1 MSAWDVLS
9 RLDTVISLFSA
20 IFGGALIWLWRR
32 IRDRRQ
38 QVRRLREITQVAKT
52 GEIAICIRIGGGADA
67 APDVLKYLKAHHP
80 NITQMIV
87 YRVSAGDAEKQG
99 GKLDSETTA
108 AQIIE
113 DINEGIRAYGK
124 GGISRIHF
132 FPAGMLAYAPAL
144 FAMMSNWGK
153 VVVYHKQ
160 ADTYAPLY
168 EVDKD
173 RRHLETRTFPPLKNW
188 EVISTQ
194 AAMET
199 SSDAALPSISEAKS
213 LAPESGKTPTTS

>member
-1 MSAWDVLS
+1 MSIWDVLS
-9 RLDTVISLFSA
+9 KLDTAISLFSA
-20 IFGGALIWLWRR
+20 IFGAAIIWFWRK

-38 QVRRLREITQVAKT
+38 QIRRLREITQAAKT
-52 GEIAICIRIGGGADA
+52 GEVAICIRVGGGADA

-80 NITQMIV
+80 NITQLIV

-99 GKLDSETTA
+99 GRLDSDTTA
-108 AQIIE
+108 AQIVE

-124 GGISRIHF
+124 GGISRVHF

-173 RRHLETRTFPPLKNW
+173 RRHLEKRDFPPLKNW
-188 EVISTQ
+188 GVISTQ
-194 AAMET
+194 VTMET
-199 SSDAALPSISEAKS
+199 SSDAVLPSVSEVKS
-213 LAPESGKTPTTS
+213 LAPEPMKTPTTS